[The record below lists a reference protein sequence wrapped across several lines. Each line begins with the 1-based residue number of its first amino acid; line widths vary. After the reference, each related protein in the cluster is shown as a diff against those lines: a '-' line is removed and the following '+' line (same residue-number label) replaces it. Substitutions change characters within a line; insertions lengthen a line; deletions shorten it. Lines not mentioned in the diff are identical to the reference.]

1 LCGSRSGVGREFG
14 RVMLA
19 PGLLA
24 AMLAFAVISIP
35 GFVAINAREKED
47 RLSAPSASAADTE
60 DELTAEQEAMV
71 DYMNG
76 FIRCAERSTDGR
88 RLERS
93 FIGALEDSDW
103 QAAALFAARQQD
115 NIAELSQCVAGLV
128 PTGDA
133 QLDATAD
140 PFAEAVGQ
148 LASGW
153 AIYERA
159 SREQDIDLLDLGDE
173 RMVRA
178 DRKSRRAARDV
189 ERLYHDR
196 DSDLL
201 ARYIDFERLA
211 RARLRAGLK

>member
-1 LCGSRSGVGREFG
+1 
-14 RVMLA
+14 
-19 PGLLA
+19 
-24 AMLAFAVISIP
+24 
-35 GFVAINAREKED
+35 
-47 RLSAPSASAADTE
+47 
-60 DELTAEQEAMV
+60 
-71 DYMNG
+71 
-76 FIRCAERSTDGR
+76 
-88 RLERS
+88 
-93 FIGALEDSDW
+93 
-103 QAAALFAARQQD
+103 
-115 NIAELSQCVAGLV
+115 VAGLV